1 MTTVGRLGEGLDDD
15 AGEAVTDTTP
25 EVSGSLDVTALPAL
39 LRSLADA
46 ERTGVLRIDGGH
58 EVWLYQG
65 RTCLALTPASPDL
78 AKVLFDGDLGSPEAI
93 AAALRQPP
101 PADGSG
107 PSGVERLLAERPEA
121 AMAVKLLIREV
132 SLNTLFELLVPSRS
146 AYRFEGG
153 VVHPLGVRFAD
164 DTRTLLAAARQ
175 RVEIW
180 RRIAARIPSTAAV
193 FVLATELPEAQEE
206 RLVTGDEWRFLA
218 RLDGRHTVADLI
230 AETGQSAFRVCSSL
244 YRLLLEELITEA

>member
-1 MTTVGRLGEGLDDD
+1 MTTVERLDDGLDNE
-15 AGEAVTDTTP
+15 AGDTP

-46 ERTGVLRIDGGH
+46 ERTGVLRIEGGA
-58 EVWLYQG
+58 EVWLHQG
-65 RTCLALTPASPDL
+65 RTCLAVTTASPDL
-78 AKVLFDGDLGSPEAI
+78 AKVLFDGDLGTPDAI

-101 PADGSG
+101 PADGEG
-107 PSGVERLLAERPEA
+107 LSGVDRLLVERPEA
-121 AMAVKLLIREV
+121 EATVKLLIHEM
-132 SLNTLFELLVPSRS
+132 SLNTLFEVLVPSR
-146 AYRFEGG
+146 AGYRFDAGA
-153 VVHPLGVRFAD
+153 VHPMGARFAD

-193 FVLATELPEAQEE
+193 FVLAPDLPEAQEE
-206 RLVTGDEWRFLA
+206 RLVTADEWRFLA

-244 YRLLLEELITEA
+244 YRLLLEELITEG

>member
-1 MTTVGRLGEGLDDD
+1 MTTVERLDDGLDN
-15 AGEAVTDTTP
+15 EADGTP

-46 ERTGVLRIDGGH
+46 ERTGVLRIDGGS
-58 EVWLYQG
+58 EIWLHQG
-65 RTCLALTPASPDL
+65 RTCLAVTITSPDL
-78 AKVLFDGDLGSPEAI
+78 AKVLFDGDLGAADAI

-101 PADGSG
+101 AEGDGPG
-107 PSGVERLLAERPEA
+107 GIDRLLGERPEA
-121 AMAVKLLIREV
+121 ESTVKLLIREV
-132 SLNTLFELLVPSRS
+132 SLNTLFELLVPSR
-146 AYRFEGG
+146 AGYRFDAGA
-153 VVHPLGVRFAD
+153 VHPLGARFAD

-193 FVLATELPEAQEE
+193 FVLAPDLPEAQEE
-206 RLVTGDEWRFLA
+206 RLVTADEWRFLA

-244 YRLLLEELITEA
+244 YRLLLEELITEG

>member
-1 MTTVGRLGEGLDDD
+1 MTTVDRLEGQLDDGT
-15 AGEAVTDTTP
+15 GEVTP

-46 ERTGVLRIDGGH
+46 ERTGVLRIEGGP
-58 EVWLYQG
+58 EVWLHQG
-65 RTCLALTPASPDL
+65 RTCLALTPTSPDL

-101 PADGSG
+101 GADGHG
-107 PSGVERLLAERPEA
+107 PSGVDRLLAERPEA
-121 AMAVKLLIREV
+121 EAAVKLLIREV
-132 SLNTLFELLVPSRS
+132 SLNTLFELLVPSR
-146 AYRFEGG
+146 AGYRFEAGL
-153 VVHPLGVRFAD
+153 VHPLGARFAD

-193 FVLATELPEAQEE
+193 FVLAPELPEAQEE
-206 RLVTGDEWRFLA
+206 RLVTVDEWRFLA
-218 RLDGRHTVADLI
+218 RLDGRHSVADLI

-244 YRLLLEELITEA
+244 YRLLLEELITEAP